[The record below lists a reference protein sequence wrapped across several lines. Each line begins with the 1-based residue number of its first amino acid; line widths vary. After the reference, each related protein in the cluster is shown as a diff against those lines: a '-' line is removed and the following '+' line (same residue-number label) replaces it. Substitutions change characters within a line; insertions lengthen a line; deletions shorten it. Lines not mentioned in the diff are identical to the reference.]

1 MVSYALYQ
9 SDSKFKYWQSN
20 WPLTD
25 ALRNQLRSII
35 HRSIVN
41 EKSIY
46 SDFGICL
53 MDTSYLLSAIQFDV
67 TTFVDDLIRLTLAIL
82 LGGLVGAERELSG
95 QSAGLRTHVM
105 VALGSAVFT
114 LAGIAT
120 AGGDLQQVTRVVQGV
135 AAGVGFLGA
144 GAILKLDGDTKVRG
158 LTTAGS
164 IWVAAAMGTAAGLG
178 EYALAASATIAA
190 LVVLVVLR
198 PLSKRLDRY
207 AKQLKKNPME

>member
-1 MVSYALYQ
+1 MLET
-9 SDSKFKYWQSN
+9 
-20 WPLTD
+20 P
-25 ALRNQLRSII
+25 
-35 HRSIVN
+35 
-41 EKSIY
+41 
-46 SDFGICL
+46 
-53 MDTSYLLSAIQFDV
+53 YLLSAVQFDV
-67 TTFVDDLIRLTLAIL
+67 TTFVDDLLRLSLAVF
-82 LGGLVGAERELSG
+82 LGGMVGAERQMAG

-120 AGGDLQQVTRVVQGV
+120 AGGELQQVSRVVQGV

-144 GAILKLDGDTKVRG
+144 GAILRIDGDTKVKG

-178 EYALAASATIAA
+178 EYALAASATIAS

-198 PLSKRLDRY
+198 PLGKRIDRL
-207 AKQLKKNPME
+207 AQHRAQKNLTEE

>member
-1 MVSYALYQ
+1 MVEP
-9 SDSKFKYWQSN
+9 
-20 WPLTD
+20 PLAVTAID
-25 ALRNQLRSII
+25 LLASP
-35 HRSIVN
+35 
-41 EKSIY
+41 
-46 SDFGICL
+46 FG
-53 MDTSYLLSAIQFDV
+53 FNV
-67 TTFVDDLIRLTLAIL
+67 TTFLDDMIRLSLAIF
-82 LGGLVGAERELSG
+82 LGGIVGAERQLAG

-144 GAILKLDGDTKVRG
+144 GAILRINGDTKVRG

-178 EYALAASATIAA
+178 EYALAAAVTVAS
-190 LVVLVVLR
+190 LVVMVVLK
-198 PLSKRLDRY
+198 PVSHRLNEYVRRRD
-207 AKQLKKNPME
+207 QTE

>member
-9 SDSKFKYWQSN
+9 SDSKVKYWQSN
-20 WPLTD
+20 WSLTD
-25 ALRNQLRSII
+25 SLRNQLRSIM

>member
-1 MVSYALYQ
+1 MLET
-9 SDSKFKYWQSN
+9 
-20 WPLTD
+20 P
-25 ALRNQLRSII
+25 
-35 HRSIVN
+35 
-41 EKSIY
+41 
-46 SDFGICL
+46 
-53 MDTSYLLSAIQFDV
+53 YLLSAMQFDV
-67 TTFVDDLIRLTLAIL
+67 TTFFDDLVRLSLAVI
-82 LGGLVGAERELSG
+82 LGGMVGAERQLAG

-120 AGGDLQQVTRVVQGV
+120 AGGDMQQVTRVVQGV

-144 GAILKLDGDTKVRG
+144 GAILRIDGDTKVKG

-178 EYALAASATIAA
+178 EYALAASATIAS

-198 PLSKRLDRY
+198 PLGKHLDGLARRRTSK
-207 AKQLKKNPME
+207 NSSEE